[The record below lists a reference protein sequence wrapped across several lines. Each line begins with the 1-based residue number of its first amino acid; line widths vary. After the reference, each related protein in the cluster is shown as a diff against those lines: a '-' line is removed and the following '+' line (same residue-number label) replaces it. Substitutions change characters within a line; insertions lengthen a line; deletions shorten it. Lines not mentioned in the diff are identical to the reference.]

1 MTIQINE
8 MSDRSKIVEAD
19 LKKELEDN
27 QEKIRTYK
35 EKSEKQELELTELKS
50 KIAVFKVDLED
61 EKKNLQ
67 TLQDLENMRKE
78 QIEEMD
84 NTRSNLDELQNKLTE
99 AELRVKASDTE
110 RERLAI
116 VLAETNFKV
125 D

>member
-50 KIAVFKVDLED
+50 KIAVLKVDLED
-61 EKKNLQ
+61 EKKVSG
-67 TLQDLENMRKE
+67 END
-78 QIEEMD
+78 IFLL
-84 NTRSNLDELQNKLTE
+84 NYIIIFLY
-99 AELRVKASDTE
+99 
-110 RERLAI
+110 
-116 VLAETNFKV
+116 FF
-125 D
+125 